1 MGRNFPEGSGSTRV
15 FPAKLVGA
23 PAGGGSNV
31 TAVTQA
37 LTPSAATVGITDN
50 KINNGMLKGWSVRD
64 NGSVMDAFADDGSTF
79 DVKIHTAT
87 SNGTNEWVKEKDSP
101 DKQGFIYWPNLLMGD
116 FTIEMKFVG
125 STHASLYSNI
135 CLVATQFATD
145 ANYEHH
151 SGIRVGS
158 WQTAN
163 GKPVAGSVANAGKQV
178 TQAAGTIAFADD
190 NWLILVRSGANM
202 TASYKADGASY
213 TDVIAADAWG
223 IGGGACYVGI
233 GFNTRDTADPATE
246 TFGLKVVNLT
256 AFEYTAT
263 P

>member
-1 MGRNFPEGSGSTRV
+1 MPNHPGTGFGTRNHPPT
-15 FPAKLVGA
+15 VGG
-23 PAGGGSNV
+23 GGGSNV

-64 NGSVMDAFADDGSTF
+64 TGTVMDAFADDGSTF
-79 DVKIHTAT
+79 DVKIHTAA
-87 SNGTNEWVKEKDSP
+87 SHGNNEWVKEKDSP

-116 FTIEMKFVG
+116 FTIEVKFVG

-135 CLVATQFATD
+135 ALIVTQLVTD

-158 WQTAN
+158 WQAAN
-163 GKPVAGSVANAGKQV
+163 GKPIAGSVAAGAQR
-178 TQAAGTIAFADD
+178 TQDAGTIAFAND
-190 NWLILVRSGANM
+190 NWLKLARIGANM
-202 TASYKADGASY
+202 TASYKQDGASY
-213 TDVIAADAWG
+213 TDVITGDAWG
-223 IGGGACYVGI
+223 IGGGAVYVGI
-233 GFNTRDTADPATE
+233 GFNTRSTADPATE
-246 TFGLKVVNLT
+246 TFGLKAVNLT